1 MQLPSEDVKI
11 SRIIKK
17 PSWPLHCRVL
27 SALLIVSQ
35 ESTQLGLA
43 EVYISPPEDFQLNI
57 FNLLVTKHIT
67 SKTNLHSFGHF
78 FIKKNEDLS
87 PKLIPGISSHST
99 TTPE

>member
-11 SRIIKK
+11 SMIIKK
-17 PSWPLHCRVL
+17 LSRPLHCRVL
-27 SALLIVSQ
+27 FALLIVSR

-43 EVYISPPEDFQLNI
+43 VVCISPPEDFQLNV
-57 FNLLVTKHIT
+57 FNILITKHIK

-87 PKLIPGISSHST
+87 FKLIPGISSHFT